1 MTKNI
6 IIYSK
11 ENCAYCE
18 GAKLLCSTEGLIYEE
33 IKIGKDIT
41 LEEFMDTHPGVRTM
55 PLIVIDKVK
64 VGGYQE
70 FKTYINSMK
79 DLGSISL

>member
-1 MTKNI
+1 MNI
-6 IIYSK
+6 VIYSK
-11 ENCAYCE
+11 DNCAYCE
-18 GAKLLCSTEGLIYEE
+18 GAKLLCSTEGLNYEE

-41 LEEFMDTHPGVRTM
+41 REEFIETHPDVRTM
-55 PLIVIDKVK
+55 PLIIIDNQK

-70 FKTYINSMK
+70 FKTYVNSMK